1 MNLLDIIE
9 KNLANTNLSL
19 NEFFFLCSSYYPLTE
34 EQIKDLK
41 IKWKIP
47 LNSRDFTIYK
57 EPYAKFK
64 EVLDKKLF
72 ESSYK
77 ETLSLANTLK
87 EIFPKGKKEGT
98 SLYWTEG
105 TTLIDKRL
113 RAFFKK
119 YGEYSKEDIIEATK
133 RYVESFHGDYSYM
146 RTLKYFIFKD
156 VKGAEEVEN
165 SSDLLTWIENKNDK
179 EPTIIDVEIC

>member
-9 KNLANTNLSL
+9 KTLINSDLSL
-19 NEFFFLCSSYYPLTE
+19 NEFFFLCSSYYPLSE
-34 EQIKDLK
+34 DQIKELK
-41 IKWKIP
+41 VRWKIP
-47 LNSRDFTIYK
+47 LNSRDFTIYR
-57 EPYAKFK
+57 EPHTKLK
-64 EVLDKKLF
+64 TLLDRKIL
-72 ESSYK
+72 ETSYK
-77 ETLSLANTLK
+77 DTLSLANTLK

-105 TTLIDKRL
+105 ATLIDKRL

-119 YGEYSKEDIIEATK
+119 YGEYSKEEIIDATK

-156 VKGAEEVEN
+156 IRGAEEIEN